1 MDAQHGTL
9 GKQRIGDN
17 LGGSFYDTYSKDSFK
32 QAVRV
37 SWIDGWKI
45 EYMAIQHQHHD
56 NQIATVIIG
65 GAFQNFNA
73 YKYCVEKLFEKGPV
87 ILIDLPSLGSNQQS
101 VQHLEAAQL
110 AAGLQPLSVASLS
123 LPDLAALLGRWLDLV
138 QIAQV
143 DVMGLS
149 LGSVVASCF
158 AEQRPDLVKRM
169 VLMGVMQK
177 TRPSWRMLLEESLRL
192 MQEQRMHEFAQAV
205 VLYLVNHAR
214 LTETRM
220 SATAKRLFYQQMAAF
235 VGAEQM
241 RYEINCKRLLNLEH
255 VPSPRCEV
263 LVACGEYDS
272 FTLPFENAQF
282 ALQCPNMQF
291 ALIQNADHLPQLQRR
306 QETLNLFTAFLT
318 GQSIEGIDGIEV
330 LNRLQMQ
337 QLERRGE
344 VRIQPQQPFTQLRHR
359 DSTNAY
365 ALKVEI
371 VDLNYFGAL
380 VHADA
385 EVLQQSKMHYAR
397 DLQLIF
403 VDQAGEFA
411 VECLLFEQQ
420 GSKLRALFK
429 HGSFEISERLLNY
442 IAQEK
447 QLANKRIA

>member
-1 MDAQHGTL
+1 MGAQEGTL
-9 GKQRIGDN
+9 GKERTCASLD
-17 LGGSFYDTYSKDSFK
+17 GSFYDIYGKDSFK
-32 QAVRV
+32 RAARV

-45 EYMAIQHQHHD
+45 EYMAIRNPQHDGQLPT
-56 NQIATVIIG
+56 IIIG

-101 VQHLEAAQL
+101 EQHLDTAAL
-110 AAGLQPLSVASLS
+110 AQGLQPMSVADLS

-138 QIAQV
+138 QIEQV

-158 AEQRPDLVKRM
+158 AEQRPELVHRM

-177 TRPSWRMLLEESLRL
+177 TRPSWRMLLEESLLL
-192 MQEQRMHEFAQAV
+192 MQEQRMHEFGQAV

-214 LTETRM
+214 LNETRM

-241 RYEINCKRLLNLEH
+241 RYEINCKRLLNLDH
-255 VPSPRCEV
+255 VPSPHSEV

-291 ALIQNADHLPQLQRR
+291 ALIENADHLPQLQRR
-306 QETLNLFTAFLT
+306 KETLNLFTAFLT
-318 GQSIEGIDGIEV
+318 GQSIEGIEGIEV
-330 LNRLQMQ
+330 LNRQQMQ

-344 VRIQPQQPFTQLRHR
+344 GRIQVQQPYSQLRHR
-359 DSTNAY
+359 DSNNSY
-365 ALKVEI
+365 ALNVEI
-371 VDLNYFGAL
+371 VDLNYFGVL
-380 VHADA
+380 VRADA
-385 EVLQQSKMHYAR
+385 QALQQSQKHYAR
-397 DLQLIF
+397 DLQL
-403 VDQAGEFA
+403 VLEDQAGEFA

-429 HGSFEISERLLNY
+429 HGSFEVSERLLNF
-442 IAQEK
+442 IAHEK